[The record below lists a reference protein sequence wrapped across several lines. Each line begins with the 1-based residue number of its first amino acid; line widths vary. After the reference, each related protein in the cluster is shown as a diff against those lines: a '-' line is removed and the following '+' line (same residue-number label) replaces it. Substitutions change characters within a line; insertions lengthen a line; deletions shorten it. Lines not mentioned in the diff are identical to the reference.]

1 MDSWSR
7 RRLVG
12 QSEVSMSRPDT
23 RCTSRNVTA
32 MAEGGKIEG
41 SGLGFLWLDRVAVSD
56 VAGDQVYPLDTVGDV
71 T

>member
-1 MDSWSR
+1 
-7 RRLVG
+7 
-12 QSEVSMSRPDT
+12 MSRSDT

-41 SGLGFLWLDRVAVSD
+41 SGLGFFWLDCVAVSD